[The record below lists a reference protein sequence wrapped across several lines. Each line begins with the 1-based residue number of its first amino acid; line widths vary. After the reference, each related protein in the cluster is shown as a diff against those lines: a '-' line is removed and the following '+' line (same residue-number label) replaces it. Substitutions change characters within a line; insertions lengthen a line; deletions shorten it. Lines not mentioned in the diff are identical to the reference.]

1 MSKAWSYGLIAVWD
15 LTRRSELGDKWSILS
30 DLTGISLTCGKVV
43 DIMTGETY
51 QKNS

>member
-1 MSKAWSYGLIAVWD
+1 MSKAWSYGLFTAWD

-30 DLTGISLTCGKVV
+30 DLTGISLSAGYVV

-51 QKNS
+51 QKIS